1 MKFIAAAL
9 ILMFLGSLSAA
20 EMPNLI
26 KNGSFEE
33 GLDKNGAPKH
43 WIIDRNDKVDGVVK
57 TAGTDYTVALAAG
70 SVTFTTAPPVTT
82 PATSAPTL

>member
-1 MKFIAAAL
+1 MKLISTLLAL
-9 ILMFLGSLSAA
+9 GLASVLSAA

-43 WIIDRNDKVDGVVK
+43 WIIDRSDKVDGVVK
-57 TAGTDYTVALAAG
+57 LV
-70 SVTFTTAPPVTT
+70 SEH
-82 PATSAPTL
+82 ATNGKFAVFLHKKNIVITL